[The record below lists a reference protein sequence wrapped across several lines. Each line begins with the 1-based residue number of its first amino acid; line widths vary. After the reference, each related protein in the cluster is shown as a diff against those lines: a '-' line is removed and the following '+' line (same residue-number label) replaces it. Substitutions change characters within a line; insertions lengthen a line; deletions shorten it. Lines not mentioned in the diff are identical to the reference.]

1 MQLLPMTEVGGTRK
15 KQHASVLS
23 HRCLHNSFTPTHLTL
38 GSTSDSKELRHAVWQ
53 SRRSR
58 KARYSPVPHIIAND
72 PSPEE
77 LSTNQQEEL
86 STNQQVRSPRS
97 IAVTLRIQ
105 TQKTIRPH
113 LILDVTFWL
122 AVTFTFGSVI
132 WVINGASA
140 LAKSSRT
147 KWMQG
152 FWSGSL
158 I

>member
-1 MQLLPMTEVGGTRK
+1 MQLLPMTEIGGTRK

-23 HRCLHNSFTPTHLTL
+23 HRCLHSSFTPTHLTL

-53 SRRSR
+53 SRWSR

-77 LSTNQQEEL
+77 LL
-86 STNQQVRSPRS
+86 TNQQVRAPRS

-122 AVTFTFGSVI
+122 AVTFTFGSAI
-132 WVINGASA
+132 WVINGESA